1 MKIILSESQYKK
13 LIIDLLTKNLINEDV
28 TSQTSSYPTDS
39 NKIKAFQDWVDSLGI
54 GWVLVK
60 NTGTSNDGKFKRLNK
75 GDGYGVMGTQTKKV
89 WDYLSTAYNYWNQR
103 LANPKDTTIIKKFQ
117 DSLTIGKT
125 NLNKLLL
132 QQRKEWE
139 NSPKYDQNPNVPKTS
154 DISKVPGFRP
164 EDDAKK
170 DIAAQAEYAKA
181 RESTLEAENERE
193 REARLRYKLWSDKM
207 ESEGLIPIAF
217 EEITNIVKGKFD
229 QIMEDLRQFLGG
241 GVISVLLQTLIDMTP
256 LGRIINTA
264 GWAILTLYDLS
275 KKKWVDFIFSM
286 IGLLTAGVLGKQ
298 LFGFIGKL
306 KGVKANSLE
315 EGAELIAKNPEI
327 KGIVSK
333 SISTITNGLSTAE
346 SYVAQAVKYIS
357 EVLGVSGFD
366 AWVKPLF
373 ENLRSFVQN
382 LGLYFGTTT
391 AASTI

>member
-1 MKIILSESQYKK
+1 MKIILSESQYKE
-13 LIIDLLTKNLINEDV
+13 LIIDLLTNNLINEDV

-39 NKIKAFQDWVDSLGI
+39 NKIKAFQDWADTIVNWI
-54 GWVLVK
+54 LVK

-75 GDGYGVMGTQTKKV
+75 GEGYGIMGPQTKKL
-89 WDYLSTAYNYWNQR
+89 WDSLSMAYNYWNQR
-103 LANPKDTTIIKKFQ
+103 LANPKDTTILKKFQ
-117 DSLTIGKT
+117 DSLTTGKA
-125 NLNKLLL
+125 NLNKFLI
-132 QQRKEWE
+132 QQKKEWE
-139 NSPKYDQNPNVPKTS
+139 NSPKYNPNPNVPKTS

-170 DIAAQAEYAKA
+170 DIAAQGEYAKA
-181 RESTLEAENERE
+181 RESTLEAEIERE

-207 ESEGLIPIAF
+207 ESEGLIPMAF

-241 GVISVLLQTLIDMTP
+241 NVISVLLQTLIDMTP

-286 IGLLTAGVLGKQ
+286 LGLLTAGVLGKQ

-315 EGAELIAKNPEI
+315 EGAQVIAKNPEI

-333 SISTITNGLSTAE
+333 SISTITNGLKTAE

-391 AASTI
+391 AASAI

>member
-1 MKIILSESQYKK
+1 MKIILSESQYKE
-13 LIIDLLTKNLINEDV
+13 LIIDLLTNNLINEDV

-39 NKIKAFQDWVDSLGI
+39 DKIKAFQDWADTIVNWI
-54 GWVLVK
+54 LVK

-75 GDGYGVMGTQTKKV
+75 GEGYGIMGPQTKKL
-89 WDYLSTAYNYWNQR
+89 WDSLSMAYNYWNQR
-103 LANPKDTTIIKKFQ
+103 LANPKDTTILKKFQ
-117 DSLTIGKT
+117 DSLTTGKA
-125 NLNKLLL
+125 NLNKFLI
-132 QQRKEWE
+132 QQKKEWE
-139 NSPKYDQNPNVPKTS
+139 NSPKYNPNPNVPKTS

-170 DIAAQAEYAKA
+170 DIAAQGEYAKA
-181 RESTLEAENERE
+181 RESTLEAEIERE

-207 ESEGLIPIAF
+207 ESEGLIPMAF

-241 GVISVLLQTLIDMTP
+241 NVISVLLQTLIDMTP

-286 IGLLTAGVLGKQ
+286 LGLLTAGVLGKQ

-315 EGAELIAKNPEI
+315 EGAQVIAKNPEI

-333 SISTITNGLSTAE
+333 SISTITNGLKTAE

-391 AASTI
+391 ATSAI

>member
-1 MKIILSESQYKK
+1 MKIILSESQYKE
-13 LIIDLLTKNLINEDV
+13 LIIDLLTNNLINEDV

-39 NKIKAFQDWVDSLGI
+39 DKIKAFQDWADTIVNWI
-54 GWVLVK
+54 LVK

-75 GDGYGVMGTQTKKV
+75 GEGYGIMGPQTKKL
-89 WDYLSTAYNYWNQR
+89 WDSLSMAYNYWNQR
-103 LANPKDTTIIKKFQ
+103 LANPKDTTILKKFQ
-117 DSLTIGKT
+117 DSLTTGKA
-125 NLNKLLL
+125 NLNKFLI
-132 QQRKEWE
+132 QQKKEWE
-139 NSPKYDQNPNVPKTS
+139 NSPKYNPNPNVPKTS

-170 DIAAQAEYAKA
+170 DIAAQGEYAKA
-181 RESTLEAENERE
+181 RESTLEAEIERE

-207 ESEGLIPIAF
+207 ESEGLIPMAF

-241 GVISVLLQTLIDMTP
+241 NVISVLLQTLIDMTP

-286 IGLLTAGVLGKQ
+286 LGLLTAGVLGKQ

-315 EGAELIAKNPEI
+315 EGAEVIAKNPEI

-333 SISTITNGLSTAE
+333 SISTITNGLKTAE

-382 LGLYFGTTT
+382 IGLYFGTTT
-391 AASTI
+391 AASAI

>member
-1 MKIILSESQYKK
+1 MKIILSESQYKE
-13 LIIDLLTKNLINEDV
+13 LIIDLLTNNLINEDV

-39 NKIKAFQDWVDSLGI
+39 NKIKAFQDWADTIVNWI
-54 GWVLVK
+54 LVK

-75 GDGYGVMGTQTKKV
+75 GEGYGIMGPQTKKL
-89 WDYLSTAYNYWNQR
+89 WDSLSMAYNYWNQR
-103 LANPKDTTIIKKFQ
+103 LANPKDTTILKKFQ
-117 DSLTIGKT
+117 DSLTTGKA
-125 NLNKLLL
+125 NLNKFLI
-132 QQRKEWE
+132 QQKKEWE
-139 NSPKYDQNPNVPKTS
+139 NSPKYNPNPNVPKTS

-170 DIAAQAEYAKA
+170 DIAAQGEYAKA
-181 RESTLEAENERE
+181 RESTLEAEIERE

-241 GVISVLLQTLIDMTP
+241 NVISVLLQTLIDMTP

-286 IGLLTAGVLGKQ
+286 LGLLTAGVLGKQ

-315 EGAELIAKNPEI
+315 EGAQVIAKNPEI

-333 SISTITNGLSTAE
+333 SISTITNGLKTAE

-391 AASTI
+391 AASAI